1 MASLDPITGPLGKQ
15 KAAQLLERSTFGPT
29 RQEVSSFAEKDA
41 EEALNILFTEQPLP
55 DPPVDPATG
64 EPWVNP
70 KPGPE
75 NSDVNDLIA
84 YFIGWHI
91 EQMRKET
98 TNSREKLTYF
108 LHTHLPVSRSK
119 VQSSTA
125 IYYQNQLYRHY
136 AFKSFRQLF
145 KKVVYDN
152 AMLVY
157 IDNFLN
163 TAENPNENFAREMFE
178 LYTIGKGP
186 QIAPGDYTHFTEQ
199 DIKEAARVLTGYIY
213 DQEFLTY
220 HEDLLPEIK
229 IARGKIFTW
238 GSDEL
243 AILHDAGEKTFSE
256 KFGNRVIKPGEI
268 LYEYA
273 TGDAAL
279 GELDELID
287 MIFQKD
293 ETARFLCRK
302 LYRFFVYYKID
313 DEIEQD
319 IIEPLAQTM
328 RENNYEVKPVLE
340 RLFRSKHFYDA
351 DNTSTQDDHA
361 GALIRS
367 PIENLIKIFR
377 FFEIDMPDN
386 PHKLY
391 DDSYKNII
399 LGYLYVMGIN
409 FYDPPDVAGY
419 PAYFQPPSYNRN
431 WITPTNLA
439 FRYYLI
445 LPLLDGVKNPE
456 NELLFRLDILY
467 WVENSGNIS
476 NPSDA
481 STLVNELSGYLF
493 VSELPPERLDFFLSS
508 IFLDGFPAY
517 YWTNEWN
524 NYLSSGNDGVVRFLL
539 TKLLVALV
547 QSPEMQL
554 S

>member
-1 MASLDPITGPLGKQ
+1 MLFSPI
-15 KAAQLLERSTFGPT
+15 A
-29 RQEVSSFAEKDA
+29 
-41 EEALNILFTEQPLP
+41 LP
-55 DPPVDPATG
+55 DPPVDPQTG

-70 KPGPE
+70 KPGPG
-75 NSDVNDLIA
+75 NSNDNDLMA
-84 YFIGWHI
+84 YFIGWHLD
-91 EQMRKET
+91 QMRTET
-98 TNSREKLTYF
+98 NNVREKITYF
-108 LHTHLPVSRSK
+108 LHTLLPVSRSK

-136 AFKSFRQLF
+136 ASGSYKELFR
-145 KKVVYDN
+145 KVVYDN

-199 DIKEAARVLTGYIY
+199 DIKQAARVLTGYIF

-220 HEDLLPEIK
+220 HTDLLPEIK
-229 IARGKIFTW
+229 IAAGKVFTW
-238 GSDEL
+238 GTDEL
-243 AILHDAGEKTFSE
+243 AILHDAGEKTFSD
-256 KFGNRVIKPGEI
+256 KFGNRVIKPDETLFG
-268 LYEYA
+268 YA
-273 TGDAAL
+273 TGNAVL
-279 GELDELID
+279 QELDELID
-287 MIFQKD
+287 MIFEKE

-313 DEIEQD
+313 GEIEQD

-328 RENNYEVKPVLE
+328 RDNNYELQPVLE

-351 DNTSTQDDHA
+351 DNSATQDDHA
-361 GALIRS
+361 GAIIKS
-367 PIENLIKIFR
+367 PIEILIGLFR
-377 FFEIDMPDN
+377 FFGIEMPQD
-386 PHKLY
+386 PEKLY
-391 DDSYKNII
+391 DDAYKEII
-399 LGYLYVMGIN
+399 LSYLYVMGIS

-439 FRYYLI
+439 FRYYFI
-445 LPLLDGVKNPE
+445 IPLLDGLKNQN
-456 NELLFRLDILY
+456 NELLFRLDILD

-476 NPSDA
+476 DPSNA
-481 STLVNELSGYLF
+481 EILVSELSGYLLA
-493 VSELPPERLDFFLSS
+493 SELPQERFEYFLNTVL
-508 IFLDGFPAY
+508 LDGFPAY

-524 NYLSSGNDGVVRFLL
+524 NYQGSGNASVVRFLL
-539 TKLLVALV
+539 SRLVMALV

-554 S
+554 I